1 MKKFEVDLLE
11 VQKKE
16 KFYKKAFFMLVVV
29 EIIFILLGGLN
40 YFSLKN
46 KREKLFN
53 EYKKAE
59 IKINEFLRK
68 RESDVKK
75 AIEFKKKLKKD
86 VDFINSKIEAKAFD
100 FKGFISEIK
109 SISAGVEILSFSLNA
124 EERISTIRVSS
135 RDYSSIISFKS
146 SLEKKAKVSLL
157 SDEKSE
163 DKYVVQ
169 FKIELK

>member
-11 VQKKE
+11 IQKKE
-16 KFYKKAFFMLVVV
+16 RFFKKAFYVLVGV
-29 EIIFILLGGLN
+29 EIIFILLGTFN

-46 KREKLFN
+46 KREKLFS

-59 IKINEFLRK
+59 QTINEFLRK

-75 AIEFKKKLKKD
+75 AIDFKRKLKKD

-100 FKGFISEIK
+100 FRSFISEIK
-109 SISAGVEILSFSLNA
+109 SISGGVEILGFSLSA
-124 EERISTIRVSS
+124 EEKISTIKVSS
-135 RDYSSIISFKS
+135 SDYGSIISFKN

-163 DKYVVQ
+163 NKYVVQ
-169 FKIELK
+169 LKIELK